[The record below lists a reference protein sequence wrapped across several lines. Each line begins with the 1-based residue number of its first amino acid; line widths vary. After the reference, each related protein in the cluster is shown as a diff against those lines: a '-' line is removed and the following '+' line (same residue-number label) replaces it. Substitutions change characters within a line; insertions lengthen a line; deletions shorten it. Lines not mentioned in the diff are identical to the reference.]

1 LATVPDTSAGTSTV
15 AGATAPASS
24 AVPGLLERAKNI
36 LLAPKTQWPVIAP
49 ERTTPAQLYKG
60 YVIPLSALAA
70 VVSLVHM
77 SIIGISL
84 PVSGTIRMPL
94 TSGLTSAALTF
105 GFGLVALFLV
115 SLIIDVLATSF
126 GGMRDHRQAL
136 KTAAYA
142 FTPAWV
148 GTLFSLL
155 PTLSTLLQ
163 LAAGI
168 YGIYLLYLGLPIL
181 MRSGR
186 DSAFGYT
193 ATVVL
198 STIMLGIVLGIV
210 SATIG
215 GVTHVSP

>member
-1 LATVPDTSAGTSTV
+1 MATVPHTSAGTSTV

-49 ERTTPAQLYKG
+49 ERTTPGQLYKG
-60 YVIPLSALAA
+60 YVIPFAALAA
-70 VVSLVHM
+70 VVSLDHK
-77 SIIGISL
+77 SIIGVSL
-84 PVSGTIRMPL
+84 PFSGTIRMPL
-94 TSGLTSAALTF
+94 TNGLASAVLTF
-105 GFGLVALFLV
+105 GFGLVGLFLV
-115 SLIIDVLATSF
+115 GLIIDALAPSF
-126 GGMRDHRQAL
+126 GGMRDQRQAL

-142 FTPAWV
+142 CTPAWV

-155 PTLSTLLQ
+155 PTLSTLSTLLQ

-181 MRSGR
+181 MRSSR
-186 DSAFGYT
+186 DRAFGYT

-198 STIMLGIVLGIV
+198 CTIVLGIV
-210 SATIG
+210 FGI
-215 GVTHVSP
+215 VSPK